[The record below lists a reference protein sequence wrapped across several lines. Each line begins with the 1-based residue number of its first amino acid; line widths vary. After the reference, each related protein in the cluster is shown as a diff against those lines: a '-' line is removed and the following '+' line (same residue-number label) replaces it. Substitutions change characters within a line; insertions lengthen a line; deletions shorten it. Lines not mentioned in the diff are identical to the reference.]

1 MKKTILLSILP
12 FLALTVFIAAQS
24 PSPITSPVADDIDYG
39 WPEEVMALLERSCF
53 DCHTSESGNV
63 KAKGKLNFSKW
74 EGYKLTKKIGKL
86 DWISGTITE
95 KDMPPKKY
103 LEKKPE
109 AAFTDEEIKLIT
121 DWATAES
128 NKLMEE

>member
-12 FLALTVFIAAQS
+12 VLALIVFIGAQN
-24 PSPITSPVADDIDYG
+24 PSTQLNPVSNDFDQD
-39 WPEEVMALLERSCF
+39 WPEEVVALLERSCF
-53 DCHTSESGNV
+53 DCHSSESGNI

-74 EGYKLTKKIGKL
+74 ANYKLTKQISKL
-86 DWISGTITE
+86 DGVRGTIAE
-95 KDMPPKKY
+95 KDMPPEKY

-121 DWATAES
+121 EWAEAEID
-128 NKLMEE
+128 KLMEE

>member
-12 FLALTVFIAAQS
+12 VLALIVFIAAQNPSTQS
-24 PSPITSPVADDIDYG
+24 PPVSDDFDQD
-39 WPEEVMALLERSCF
+39 WPEEVVALLERSCF
-53 DCHTSESGNV
+53 DCHTSESGNI

-74 EGYKLTKKIGKL
+74 ADYKLTKQISKL
-86 DWISGTITE
+86 DGVRGTIDE
-95 KDMPPKKY
+95 KDMPPTKY

-121 DWATAES
+121 EWAEAEID
-128 NKLMEE
+128 KMMEE